1 MKSVFGSHSFLA
13 KIYKHV
19 NLPIYK
25 TYEFSFFRCVNV
37 ENWVYGKTIS
47 KLHSSN
53 LRVNNNSGRYSKLFP
68 GEKISYWADSKA
80 TALTEIKKHGG
91 NKNYLTFNAYDDAS
105 SFIPTL
111 DVEDQLVIIDGR
123 EVEFYKILLKIE
135 NDEELTSKDKEVIE
149 AIRQEEPDCLAYKSV
164 AKEDGLNFLFF
175 EKGFK
180 KLALRDV
187 KFYYGE
193 LKSKNSNWV
202 ACAISSDYSPVL
214 KNYGMYFEAIAKV
227 NFDHNYIN
235 TEEYIERNKNRDMF
249 FKHLHEHQNE

>member
-1 MKSVFGSHSFLA
+1 MFGNHSFLA
-13 KIYKHV
+13 NIYKHV
-19 NLPIYK
+19 NLPVYK

-47 KLHSSN
+47 KLHSGN
-53 LRVNNNSGRYSKLFP
+53 LRTNNNSGRYSKLFP
-68 GEKISYWADSKA
+68 DKKISYWADSKA
-80 TALTEIKKHGG
+80 TALAEIKKHGG

-123 EVEFYKILLKIE
+123 EVEFHKILLKIE
-135 NDEELTSKDKEVIE
+135 NDEELTSEDKYIIE
-149 AIRQEEPDCLAYKSV
+149 AIRIEEPDCLAYKSV

-187 KFYYGE
+187 KLYYGE
-193 LKSKNSNWV
+193 LKSKNSKQV
-202 ACAISSDYSPVL
+202 ACATTSDYSPVL
-214 KNYGMYFEAIAKV
+214 KSYGMYFEPITKV
-227 NFDHNYIN
+227 KFDHEYID
-235 TEEYIERNKNRDMF
+235 TEEYIERNKNRDEF
-249 FKHLHEHQNE
+249 FKRLHEYQSK